1 MYREQKVLIAKVI
14 TRKTLLGVSQIPY
27 CTQSSFSACINE
39 CVSGSMG
46 HRRLSYITEE
56 ASQIVA
62 NVGWLGKLRPTSIR
76 ENGYLLSVPTR
87 HTEQRGFIIHIA
99 MPFIFSAIGI
109 CGLLPHL
116 QTSGPGL
123 SPEVTKLKGL
133 KSVTVEM
140 LGSISAALLSLSYT
154 IFFELVDFFVYL
166 PFESCNG

>member
-99 MPFIFSAIGI
+99 MPFIFFSRWDLWSLAPSPNLRPRALSRGHKAGRLEKCD
-109 CGLLPHL
+109 CGDARIHFCCSSLTVLHNIL
-116 QTSGPGL
+116 RVGWLFRL
-123 SPEVTKLKGL
+123 SSLRKL
-133 KSVTVEM
+133 
-140 LGSISAALLSLSYT
+140 
-154 IFFELVDFFVYL
+154 
-166 PFESCNG
+166 